1 MKKIEIAQAEL
12 ALNLSNKPRILPLAP
27 MDSNKKANNY
37 TFKGFKI
44 WMKKIHTTT
53 IKVLNIYLTGTII
66 LTLILNGLP
75 YSVYFGNSKTFP
87 HLYFKDNNQSY

>member
-12 ALNLSNKPRILPLAP
+12 ALNLSNKPRILPLAQ

-44 WMKKIHTTT
+44 WMKKNTHDYYKG
-53 IKVLNIYLTGTII
+53 IKY
-66 LTLILNGLP
+66 ILNW
-75 YSVYFGNSKTFP
+75 YNYFDINFERLALFSLFW
-87 HLYFKDNNQSY
+87 